1 MSLKETTSPCAISLP
16 GTTIIIHSFSK
27 SLYKELFKNI
37 LKLAK
42 FSDILRFD
50 NALNNLSKEAHR
62 RKTAGDQK
70 SSQSEIHCKWI
81 LPCIVQFDIYSH
93 YGCKYR

>member
-16 GTTIIIHSFSK
+16 GTTIFIHSFSK

-81 LPCIVQFDIYSH
+81 LPYIVQFDIYSH
-93 YGCKYR
+93 YGCK